1 MVFSSSDF
9 LAFKGFV
16 FLFVLVHGVLQKRL
30 TQALGEPVESLFEA
44 GGKETW
50 PSIRT
55 LLKRET
61 ETAVRDFLDVVT
73 GFELDHATI
82 DAMVQNLKNYSQ
94 SVVEKK
100 AREEAAKILIR
111 MKDRQEKRTEYTPI
125 NSLCSVYSA

>member
-1 MVFSSSDF
+1 M
-9 LAFKGFV
+9 L
-16 FLFVLVHGVLQKRL
+16 HGGLQKRL
-30 TQALGEPVESLFEA
+30 TQALSEPVESLFEA

-82 DAMVQNLKNYSQ
+82 DGMVQNLKDYGQ
-94 SVVEKK
+94 SLVEKK
-100 AREEAAKILIR
+100 AREEAAKVLIR
-111 MKDRQEKRTEYTPI
+111 MKDR
-125 NSLCSVYSA
+125 

>member
-1 MVFSSSDF
+1 MVI
-9 LAFKGFV
+9 LI
-16 FLFVLVHGVLQKRL
+16 LVLRHGVFQKRL
-30 TQALGEPVESLFEA
+30 TQALSEPVESLLEA

-61 ETAVRDFLDVVT
+61 EAAVTDFLDVVT

-82 DAMVQNLKNYSQ
+82 DAMVQNLKDYSR

-111 MKDRQEKRTEYTPI
+111 MKDR
-125 NSLCSVYSA
+125 